1 MEVKIKYVS
10 TERKI
15 IPNDPLGRVAQNRG
29 KKAKLALTHKEGR
42 GKKSKD
48 RTLKPI
54 DIVFN
59 LQKKMTHYEENRRAD
74 EERKVQF

>member
-29 KKAKLALTHKEGR
+29 KKANLALTHREGR
-42 GKKSKD
+42 GKNPKTEVS
-48 RTLKPI
+48 
-54 DIVFN
+54 N
-59 LQKKMTHYEENRRAD
+59 Q
-74 EERKVQF
+74 